1 MNGYTQLKIVLP
13 LRSQEVKGFTYKL
26 TVVDHNTTPSS
37 EQVLSGTFDA
47 KGMSARHALERHD
60 VELFYEV
67 SVQGQFIKK
76 ISCKAYPS
84 DSKQHSVYRFKATKD
99 STRPEPNHLKEVV
112 LDGNEV
118 AWYLVKKTET
128 MGALMDRIYQQEP
141 GAAEWKVLKENN
153 PHLGTVSAIK
163 NLLPGQVV
171 VLANTS
177 KVTPKLQQY
186 RVLAK
191 QAEDKR
197 RGLHE
202 RYNDFDAEFFAQ
214 HYEFF
219 YDAMDPEAG
228 NQAWLSHKQ
237 IPTFEGTTTTA
248 DAGQGLSY
256 GAIAKGT
263 IDGAMQFVDTSN
275 KQVMQAYAEITKAMA
290 AEKKAGSR
298 LANPKNF
305 NEFKAKYAGHYSRL
319 DNALGQN
326 LFRWDTGTKTNNMRR
341 VIQRD
346 AFVRGAS
353 YKGGLEAYAK
363 NLSETGR
370 VARTMKA
377 GGNLLVAYDAFGA
390 GKTIY
395 DAAQSGDMDKLHKT
409 VAVEP
414 LKLAG
419 SVVGGRVGGAGGVFV
434 GGLIVAATVGTGG
447 LAAIVIVGVCAVGG
461 GLALGAAGGEFGE
474 WIGNQVYSKTKI

>member
-1 MNGYTQLKIVLP
+1 MKAYTQLKIVLP
-13 LRSQEVKGFTYKL
+13 LRSQKVESFTYKL
-26 TVVDHNTTPSS
+26 TVANHNVTPST
-37 EQVLSGTFDA
+37 EQILSGTFDA
-47 KGMSARHALERHD
+47 KGMSAKHMLERHD
-60 VELFYEV
+60 VEIFYEV

-84 DSKQHSVYRFKATKD
+84 NSDQHSVYRFKATKD
-99 STRPEPNHLKEVV
+99 STRPESNHLKEVV

-128 MGALMDRIYQQEP
+128 MGPLMDRIYKQAP

-171 VLANTS
+171 VLSNTS
-177 KVTPKLQQY
+177 KATPKLQQY

-197 RGLHE
+197 RGLHQ
-202 RYNDFDAEFFAQ
+202 RYHDFDAEFFAQ

-228 NQAWLSHKQ
+228 NQAWLSHKP
-237 IPTFEGTTTTA
+237 IPSFEGVTTTA
-248 DAGQGLSY
+248 DAGSQGLSY

-263 IDGAMQFVDTSN
+263 IDGAMEFVETSN
-275 KQVMQAYAEITKAMA
+275 KQVMQAYGEISKAMA
-290 AEKKAGSR
+290 AEKKVGSR

-305 NEFKAKYAGHYSRL
+305 SEFRAKYTGLYSRL

-346 AFVRGAS
+346 AFVRGAN

-390 GKTIY
+390 GQAIY
-395 DAAQSGDMDKLHKT
+395 GAAQSGDMDKLHKT

-414 LKLAG
+414 LKLSG
-419 SVVGGRVGGAGGVFV
+419 SVLGAAYGAKGGAAAGA
-434 GGLIVAATVGTGG
+434 LIVALTVGTGG
-447 LAAIVIVGVCAVGG
+447 LAALVIIGVCAAGG
-461 GLALGAAGGEFGE
+461 GLAGGAALGWGGEKLGHV
-474 WIGNQVYSKTKI
+474 IYDKTK

>member
-1 MNGYTQLKIVLP
+1 MSGGYTRLKIALP
-13 LRSQEVKGFTYKL
+13 PSSQEVKGFTYRL
-26 TVVDHNTTPSS
+26 TVVNHNTTPRS
-37 EQVLSGTFDA
+37 EQVLSGAFDA
-47 KGMSARHALERHD
+47 TGMSAKHVLERLD
-60 VELFYEV
+60 VEIFYDV

-76 ISCKAYPS
+76 ISCKAYPANS
-84 DSKQHSVYRFKATKD
+84 EQHSVFRFKATTD
-99 STRPEPNHLKEVV
+99 STRPEANHLKEIV

-118 AWYLVKKTET
+118 AWYLVKATEP
-128 MGALMDRIYQQEP
+128 MGALMNRIYQQAP
-141 GAAEWKVLKENN
+141 GVAEWKVLSENN
-153 PHLGTVSAIK
+153 PHLGAVSMIK

-171 VLANTS
+171 VLANSS

-186 RVLAK
+186 RTLAK

-202 RYNDFDAEFFAQ
+202 HYKDFDAVFFAQ

-219 YDAMDPEAG
+219 YDAMDPQAG
-228 NQAWLSHKQ
+228 NQAWLSTQ
-237 IPTFEGTTTTA
+237 PIPTFE
-248 DAGQGLSY
+248 AGAAPDQSQGLAY

-263 IDGAMQFVDTSN
+263 MDGAMQFVDSSN
-275 KQVMQAYAEITKAMA
+275 KQVMQSYGEITKAMA

-305 NEFKAKYAGHYSRL
+305 SEFKAKYASLYANL

-326 LFRWDTGTKTNNMRR
+326 LFRWDTGTKTSNLRR

-346 AFVRGAS
+346 AFVRGAN

-363 NLSETGR
+363 NLSEGGR
-370 VARTMKA
+370 VSQTVRM
-377 GGNLLVAYDAFGA
+377 GGNLLVAYDAYGA

-395 DAAQSGDMDKLHKT
+395 DAAQSGDNDTLHKT

-419 SVVGGRVGGAGGVFV
+419 SVIGGRLGGAGGVLI

-447 LAAIVIVGVCAVGG
+447 LAALVIIGACAVGG
-461 GLALGAAGGEFGE
+461 GLAGGAALGVAGGKL
-474 WIGNQVYSKTKI
+474 GNQIYQRTK